1 MMNAADPTPS
11 SLATY
16 VFRSAAGTTSAIT
29 LGLKQRMMY
38 YAWTIMSD
46 PANRPVT
53 LRQKMSDHMVFAQP
67 WKREP
72 SNYADGVPVPKQEP
86 MRERMRKGLLPNRSL
101 PTPIYRTPL
110 IDSYRNELLISWVTE

>member
-1 MMNAADPTPS
+1 MPPSAGPIMNAADPTPS

-29 LGLKQRMMY
+29 LGLRQRIRD
-38 YAWTIMSD
+38 YAWTIMRD

-67 WKREP
+67 CRREP
-72 SNYADGVPVPKQEP
+72 SGYVRCMGVPKQEP
-86 MRERMRKGLLPNRSL
+86 MRERMRKGLRP
-101 PTPIYRTPL
+101 
-110 IDSYRNELLISWVTE
+110 